1 MKSSNQQS
9 PFSQALDFNW
19 STEFKD
25 VAADLADLVARTN
38 FSGPGEFAGKAA
50 NALDTALS
58 AITQQVRQQPLGAI
72 CLALGAGA
80 LLGALVLRR

>member
-1 MKSSNQQS
+1 MTSSNRQA

-19 STEFKD
+19 SNEFKD

-50 NALDTALS
+50 NRLDTALS
-58 AITQQVRQQPLGAI
+58 AITQRNPAETMPG
-72 CLALGAGA
+72 
-80 LLGALVLRR
+80 